1 MNPEYLSEFGH
12 VPSYAELIEKK
23 GELGLLHIGN
33 SLIFYFFESF
43 VADPRRLPNHLEIQ
57 HYPFL
62 FAGFITLFFTALN
75 LLPVGQLD
83 GGHITYG
90 LFGAR
95 IAGIISRIFV
105 LLCVLY
111 GGIGLIEY
119 NHKLSDWLLPF
130 LIYLAYAFFV
140 VIRVTGRDKPLYAAL
155 IVGCILLIQY
165 LISPKAS
172 LETNAIWLIYAF
184 MAVSIIGLDHPPAD
198 TIEPLGIKRK
208 IIGYLALVIFI
219 ISISPRPL
227 FIHVSQS
234 AIDKGIFTKK

>member
-12 VPSYAELIEKK
+12 VPSYAELMEKK

-33 SLIFYFFESF
+33 SLIFYFFETF
-43 VADPRRLPNHLEIQ
+43 VADPTRVPNHLEIQ

-90 LFGAR
+90 LFGPRA
-95 IAGIISRIFV
+95 AGIISRIFV
-105 LLCVLY
+105 LFCVLY

-119 NHKLSDWLLPF
+119 KVSDWLFPF
-130 LIYLAYAFFV
+130 LIYVAYAFFV
-140 VIRVTGRDKPLYAAL
+140 VIRVTGRDKPLYATL

-172 LETNAIWLIYAF
+172 LEVNAIWLVYAF
-184 MAVSIIGLDHPPAD
+184 MAVSLIGLDHPPAAV
-198 TIEPLGIKRK
+198 IEPLGLKRK

-219 ISISPRPL
+219 ISISPRPI

-234 AIDKGIFTKK
+234 AINKGIFTKK